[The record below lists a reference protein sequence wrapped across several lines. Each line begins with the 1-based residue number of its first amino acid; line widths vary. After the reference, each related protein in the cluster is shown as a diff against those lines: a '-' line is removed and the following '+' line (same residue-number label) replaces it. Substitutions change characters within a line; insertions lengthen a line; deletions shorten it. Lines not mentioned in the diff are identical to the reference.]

1 MVYSLVKINIVITI
15 IDNINIIKRT
25 NEWNKKTNIEQLKKR
40 ETRQIWKQKKIIK
53 LNLKI
58 KQNKEKR
65 QFKKSE
71 QDPKKKQNFQFH
83 HTTTKKKQQ
92 DGAEAAAATA
102 ASEGAKVKGDLD
114 EQVVQ
119 ANPLLEAFGNA
130 KTTRNNNSSRFVS
143 YYQNQ

>member
-40 ETRQIWKQKKIIK
+40 ETRQIWKQKKILK

-65 QFKKSE
+65 QFKKNE

>member
-40 ETRQIWKQKKIIK
+40 ETRQIWKQKKILK

-65 QFKKSE
+65 QFKKNE

-143 YYQNQ
+143 S